1 MTEDQFNKLSE
12 DEQSDIICKKG
23 VLISVRRTEEH
34 RVLLY
39 QIEAFY
45 AEVFYHPT
53 NNVIRIKSF
62 SSTEDLQPYLNQISL
77 SGLA

>member
-12 DEQSDIICKKG
+12 DRQSDVICKKG
-23 VLISVRRTEEH
+23 VLVSVRRTVEH

-39 QIEAFY
+39 QIEGFY
-45 AEVFYHPT
+45 VEVFYHPA

-62 SSTEDLQPYLNQISL
+62 SCTERLQPYLNQISL
-77 SGLA
+77 NGLV

>member
-12 DEQSDIICKKG
+12 DGQSDVISKKG
-23 VLISVRRTEEH
+23 VLIGLRRTEEY

-39 QIEAFY
+39 QIGAFY

-53 NNVIRIKSF
+53 NNVIKIKSF
-62 SSTEDLQPYLNQISL
+62 SSTEGLQPYLKQISL
-77 SGLA
+77 NGLV